1 MGTQR
6 VTTANQSPSELTRKL
21 SVSMSREILFLLN
34 KKESLKNSSTLLS
47 VSVLSSD
54 EKDPVMT
61 DVVLTL
67 GEQGKL
73 SVLFLRLHYF

>member
-1 MGTQR
+1 MGTHKGA
-6 VTTANQSPSELTRKL
+6 TANQSPAELTRKL
-21 SVSMSREILFLLN
+21 SVSMPGEILFLLN
-34 KKESLKNSSTLLS
+34 EMKSLKNSSTLLS

-54 EKDPVMT
+54 QKDPVMV

-73 SVLFLRLHYF
+73 SVLFLQLHYL

>member
-6 VTTANQSPSELTRKL
+6 GTTANQSPAELTRKL